1 MGENAARSASGREGE
16 AQPLQGSGEP
26 CRGVASAVSQETL
39 LGSREAGHIGT
50 SEKASQVAAPVG
62 NGAKRCKQAGRR
74 RGHGKEVHG
83 RKCVKNALGKC
94 ARTREA
100 PRIAL
105 RLHQTGKDWKAGYGQ
120 VLARTWA

>member
-50 SEKASQVAAPVG
+50 SEKASQVAAPWETEPRGVS
-62 NGAKRCKQAGRR
+62 KPVAGEDTE
-74 RGHGKEVHG
+74 K
-83 RKCVKNALGKC
+83 KC
-94 ARTREA
+94 T
-100 PRIAL
+100 
-105 RLHQTGKDWKAGYGQ
+105 AGS
-120 VLARTWA
+120 A